1 MLNSPV
7 VIISLAISTIASRL
21 PYPNNLDD
29 FQSTDFIVASL
40 SASNHHGAPHP
51 PEFAASKP
59 GWYYGD
65 DPGSADGLPWLKDH
79 DLCATLAHTPR
90 SLRCPSV
97 VPKATKTIHRRSAD
111 PAPTPTPTPPTTP
124 TYTTVFSGLTASIV
138 GNTYIT
144 YGLVDTVADCQALC
158 DTVSQCVFVN
168 SYHDVNGQNGSP
180 LLTCSLYASVYTAAD
195 ATNYG
200 GQYQPDG
207 TYDYITD
214 SDGYSLNT

>member
-1 MLNSPV
+1 
-7 VIISLAISTIASRL
+7 
-21 PYPNNLDD
+21 
-29 FQSTDFIVASL
+29 L
-40 SASNHHGAPHP
+40 SALNHHGAPHP
-51 PEFAASKP
+51 PEFPASRP

-79 DLCATLAHTPR
+79 V
-90 SLRCPSV
+90 S
-97 VPKATKTIHRRSAD
+97 ATKTIHRRSAD
-111 PAPTPTPTPPTTP
+111 PAPTPTPTPSTTP

-158 DTVSQCVFVN
+158 NTVSQCVFVN
-168 SYHDVNGQNGSP
+168 PYHDVNGQNGSP

-214 SDGYSLNT
+214 SDGY